1 MSEKRAATT
10 GGISKQ
16 EAENL
21 QIRQKVLDMAAYAMP
36 LIERWS
42 VAHQKLL
49 GDDIAHCMNEM
60 VELAAALQFEQ
71 NKKTPC
77 KNLDM
82 KNKALQDF
90 ITLAY
95 ALKYLKGSSSYD
107 EWTRRSKEIGAMIGG
122 YKKYIYEETPAAKG
136 KRWGGIREY
145 RVLSFWEQAIH
156 YVCRS
161 VGATGTTPR
170 TLACST

>member
-49 GDDIAHCMNEM
+49 GDDIAHSTNQM
-60 VELAAALQFEQ
+60 VELAEAL
-71 NKKTPC
+71 
-77 KNLDM
+77 
-82 KNKALQDF
+82 
-90 ITLAY
+90 
-95 ALKYLKGSSSYD
+95 
-107 EWTRRSKEIGAMIGG
+107 
-122 YKKYIYEETPAAKG
+122 
-136 KRWGGIREY
+136 
-145 RVLSFWEQAIH
+145 H
-156 YVCRS
+156 Y
-161 VGATGTTPR
+161 
-170 TLACST
+170 